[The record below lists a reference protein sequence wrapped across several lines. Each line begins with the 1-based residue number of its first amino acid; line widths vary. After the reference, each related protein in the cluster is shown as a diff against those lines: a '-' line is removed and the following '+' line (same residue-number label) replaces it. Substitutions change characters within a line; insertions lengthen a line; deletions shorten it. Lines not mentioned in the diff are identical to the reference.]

1 MTTVLEQAIQYND
14 IRYVKELLDDGVS
27 INIDTTEEYKD
38 DILSKTVRQA
48 KSMEIIKLLLD
59 YGANPAF
66 INSDGRTALSEAI
79 AINRIDIASLL
90 LRYGARVNIS
100 AIVHPYTLF
109 SLQDQALMHAEIDML
124 ELLLNNGADTC
135 AQQDI
140 DGLISDAND
149 LSEYVW
155 LNANDS
161 NKIAYLKQNR
171 QIIEKLLY
179 AKSPPSL
186 KLGEDKYII
195 YENKD
200 IDEEIKIY
208 LLTDK
213 QKHKDRKYLYADNKS
228 DAFVYWCYKNEL
240 LNEPMMKAVEKY
252 VSIVRC

>member
-195 YENKD
+195 
-200 IDEEIKIY
+200 
-208 LLTDK
+208 
-213 QKHKDRKYLYADNKS
+213 
-228 DAFVYWCYKNEL
+228 
-240 LNEPMMKAVEKY
+240 
-252 VSIVRC
+252 